1 MSPLSMILSG
11 FSLRYDRWVCGFLI
25 RLSMFSEWKSSL
37 VDVYYRITTLRS
49 SPTNKF
55 LCQRTRHRAAVVRHK
70 PEPVGP
76 VL

>member
-25 RLSMFSEWKSSL
+25 RQPMFSEWKSSL
-37 VDVYYRITTLRS
+37 VDASNHDSAILANRRI
-49 SPTNKF
+49 PVPAY
-55 LCQRTRHRAAVVRHK
+55 QAQQAAVVRHK
-70 PEPVGP
+70 PEPVGA